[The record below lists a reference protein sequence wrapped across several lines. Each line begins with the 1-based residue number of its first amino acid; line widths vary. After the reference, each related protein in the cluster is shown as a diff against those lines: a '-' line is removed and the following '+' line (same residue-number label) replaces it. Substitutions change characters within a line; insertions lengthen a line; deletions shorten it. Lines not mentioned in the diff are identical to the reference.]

1 MAKNAFNIRK
11 RADGRYEA
19 RITVNRKR
27 YSIYGKTRKE
37 VQEKTLQFLQEIAEK
52 SYIRNNTIT
61 LDGYFKEWKKIKAQ
75 SVSEKTIGDYARMYR
90 KHISPVFGKA
100 RIKDIERRQVIEF
113 QGAIYGKYSTGT
125 VQFIMKILRQIMKS
139 AVIDEIISRNVC
151 ETVPNMK
158 KKATERPARETI
170 HRALTAE
177 ELRVFFKYAGPS
189 RHCDIFRLLLEPGMR
204 IGECCALAWR
214 DIDWKEGVVHIRRT
228 TTMNEEGHFKIG
240 HTTKTKSSARDIPI
254 NEAIAAILKRQRD
267 LYHDLHGGAIYD
279 INAPV
284 FQSERGGAL
293 YPNAVRS
300 AFSHVLEK
308 AAKNGEAIRPF
319 SIHAFRDTFAS
330 MAAARG
336 VDMNVLKEL
345 LGHASLAMTS
355 DLYCQVFKKQ
365 KAEAMKTL
373 HIVNG

>member
-1 MAKNAFNIRK
+1 MARK
-11 RADGRYEA
+11 AANTRRRPDGTYEL
-19 RITVNRKR
+19 RFSVNGKR
-27 YSIYGKTRKE
+27 YSVYGKTVKE
-37 VQEKTLQFLQEIAEK
+37 CRERELQRRQEIAENA
-52 SYIRNNTIT
+52 YTRNSAIT

-75 SVSEKTIGDYARMYR
+75 SVSEKTIGDYTRMYR
-90 KHISPVFGKA
+90 KHISPVFGKV

-113 QGAIYGKYSTGT
+113 QGAIYEKYSTET

-151 ETVPNMK
+151 ETVPSMK

-177 ELRVFFKYAGPS
+177 ELRAFFKYARSS
-189 RHCDIFRLLLEPGMR
+189 RHCDVFRLLLETGMR

-214 DIDWKEGVVHIRRT
+214 DIDWKAGVIHIRRT
-228 TTMNEEGHFKIG
+228 TTMDAEGRKKIG
-240 HTTKTKSSARDIPI
+240 HTTKTKSSTRDIPI

-279 INAPV
+279 INAPI
-284 FQSERGGAL
+284 FQSERGGVL
-293 YPNAVRS
+293 YPDTVSGTLRHILKN
-300 AFSHVLEK
+300 
-308 AAKNGEAIRPF
+308 AAKNGEIIKPF
-319 SIHAFRDTFAS
+319 SLHAFRDTFAS

-355 DLYCQVFKKQ
+355 DLYCHVYKDQ
-365 KAEAMKTL
+365 KAEAMKEL